1 MPRTRSLKDTV
12 KDPLATGKTANAA
25 KKTSP
30 GTRSLKDT
38 VKDPLVVK
46 KPASAAKKTSP
57 RTRSLKDTVKDP
69 LVVKKPANATKMK
82 TSRKQPAGKGSM
94 FKIVL
99 SLLIGFAGGLVTGR
113 FIRIL

>member
-30 GTRSLKDT
+30 
-38 VKDPLVVK
+38 
-46 KPASAAKKTSP
+46 

-69 LVVKKPANATKMK
+69 LVIKKPANATKRK
-82 TSRKQPAGKGSM
+82 TKRKPPAGKGSM

-99 SLLIGFAGGLVTGR
+99 SLLIGFAGGLLTGR